1 MFPSNNRFQVF
12 YSCMCTK
19 CLSCQNFTQDLA
31 VAKVLRLIAY
41 PAQPFSKFINFWV
54 TVQISVYCIVW
65 IITNCFPQHSTSNS
79 CTQERRKAM
88 QNEKVA
94 RVIFMARYTFF
105 SSLHSNTNIFEI
117 HGKITES
124 MLNISFKKLH
134 STEIEF
140 PDNNSPDN
148 SKNRKH

>member
-1 MFPSNNRFQVF
+1 
-12 YSCMCTK
+12 
-19 CLSCQNFTQDLA
+19 
-31 VAKVLRLIAY
+31 
-41 PAQPFSKFINFWV
+41 
-54 TVQISVYCIVW
+54 
-65 IITNCFPQHSTSNS
+65 
-79 CTQERRKAM
+79 M
-88 QNEKVA
+88 QNEKEA

-105 SSLHSNTNIFEI
+105 SSLHSNTCTNIFEI
-117 HGKITES
+117 HGKITKS

>member
-1 MFPSNNRFQVF
+1 
-12 YSCMCTK
+12 
-19 CLSCQNFTQDLA
+19 
-31 VAKVLRLIAY
+31 
-41 PAQPFSKFINFWV
+41 
-54 TVQISVYCIVW
+54 
-65 IITNCFPQHSTSNS
+65 
-79 CTQERRKAM
+79 M
-88 QNEKVA
+88 QNEKEA

-117 HGKITES
+117 HGKITKS

-140 PDNNSPDN
+140 PDNNLPDN